1 MAAIETTKDQYLY
14 SMIDWYTHFRKME
27 GHRLSVKLAKEKA
40 ASMWSCDNSRLVD
53 IVAEDLMKSID
64 KLLRGVDND

>member
-14 SMIDWYTHFRKME
+14 SVIDWYTHYRHRE

-40 ASMWSCDNSRLVD
+40 ASMWSCPNIRRVD

-64 KLLRGVDND
+64 ELVRGVDHD